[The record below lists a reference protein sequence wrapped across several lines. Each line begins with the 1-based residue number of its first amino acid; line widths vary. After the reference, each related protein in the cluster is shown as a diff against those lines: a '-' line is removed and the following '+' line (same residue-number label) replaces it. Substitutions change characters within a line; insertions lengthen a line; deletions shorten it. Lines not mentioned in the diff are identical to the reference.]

1 MATYV
6 LVENDGIDKTI
17 KYGPL
22 ELDDPSTYTVPEG
35 QKIMLESDARAQGYR
50 YSEGGAAL
58 SPDDPNAGDDD
69 TDEDDDKHGRGR
81 HGRRGGEGNEG
92 PQGPQ
97 GGQGAQTQP
106 GVQGHHHQQ

>member
-22 ELDDPSTYTVPEG
+22 ELADPSTYTVPEG
-35 QKIMLESDARAQGYR
+35 QEIMLESDALAQGYH

-58 SPDDPNAGDDD
+58 APDDPDTGDSE
-69 TDEDDDKHGRGR
+69 DEDGKHGRGR
-81 HGRRGGEGNEG
+81 RGRHGGEGNEG

-106 GVQGHHHQQ
+106 GAQGNGHQQ